1 MSRRFPLAG
10 LLRLQQLHED
20 AAAIQLAAANAR
32 SSATRARQK
41 AARLEL
47 AEMPSEVVNAAAL
60 NSVAAARSSSRS
72 MLAELEAVSAENQVR
87 TEQAQ
92 AAFNEARSQ
101 SVRLQKLE
109 TKHEARVAAEDLHT
123 EQTAIDEIASG
134 AWHRGRG
141 AAGRAGGAGGTGAA
155 VGAAGSAG
163 GAGGF
168 GGLGAPNSAG
178 ASAAQEATGGAK
190 P

>member
-32 SSATRARQK
+32 STATRSRQK
-41 AARLEL
+41 AARLQL

-72 MLAELEAVSAENQVR
+72 MLAELAAVSAENQVR

-109 TKHEARVAAEDLHT
+109 TKHQARVVAEELHT

-141 AAGRAGGAGGTGAA
+141 GAGAN
-155 VGAAGSAG
+155 
-163 GAGGF
+163 
-168 GGLGAPNSAG
+168 PAG
-178 ASAAQEATGGAK
+178 ANGGAK

>member
-47 AEMPSEVVNAAAL
+47 AEMPSEAVNAAAL

-72 MLAELEAVSAENQVR
+72 MLAELAAVSADNQVR

-109 TKHEARVAAEDLHT
+109 IKHEARVAAEELHT
-123 EQTAIDEIASG
+123 EQTAIDEIATGS
-134 AWHRGRG
+134 WHRGRG
-141 AAGRAGGAGGTGAA
+141 GA
-155 VGAAGSAG
+155 GAAGAANG
-163 GAGGF
+163 TGD
-168 GGLGAPNSAG
+168 AG
-178 ASAAQEATGGAK
+178 AADATNGAK

>member
-60 NSVAAARSSSRS
+60 NTVAAARSSSRS
-72 MLAELEAVSAENQVR
+72 MLAELAAVSADNQVR

-92 AAFNEARSQ
+92 AAFNAARSQ

-123 EQTAIDEIASG
+123 EQTAIDEIATGS
-134 AWHRGRG
+134 WHRGGGGAG
-141 AAGRAGGAGGTGAA
+141 AAGGTGSGGTGSAAGAAGGAGGSGGPGAANSTGAS
-155 VGAAGSAG
+155 G
-163 GAGGF
+163 
-168 GGLGAPNSAG
+168 
-178 ASAAQEATGGAK
+178 AQEATGGAK

>member
-20 AAAIQLAAANAR
+20 AAAIQLAAAKTR

-47 AEMPSEVVNAAAL
+47 AEVPSEVVNAAAL
-60 NSVAAARSSSRS
+60 NTVAAARSSSRS
-72 MLAELEAVSAENQVR
+72 MLAELAAVSADNQVR

-123 EQTAIDEIASG
+123 EQTAIDEIAAG

-155 VGAAGSAG
+155 AGAASGS
-163 GAGGF
+163 GGF
-168 GGLGAPNSAG
+168 GGLGAANSTR
-178 ASAAQEATGGAK
+178 ASGAQEATGGAK

>member
-20 AAAIQLAAANAR
+20 AAAIELAAANAR

-72 MLAELEAVSAENQVR
+72 MLAELAAVSEDNRVR

-109 TKHEARVAAEDLHT
+109 TKHVARVAAEELHS

-134 AWHRGRG
+134 AWHRGSGGVGGPGANGRG
-141 AAGRAGGAGGTGAA
+141 M
-155 VGAAGSAG
+155 
-163 GAGGF
+163 
-168 GGLGAPNSAG
+168 P
-178 ASAAQEATGGAK
+178 
-190 P
+190 